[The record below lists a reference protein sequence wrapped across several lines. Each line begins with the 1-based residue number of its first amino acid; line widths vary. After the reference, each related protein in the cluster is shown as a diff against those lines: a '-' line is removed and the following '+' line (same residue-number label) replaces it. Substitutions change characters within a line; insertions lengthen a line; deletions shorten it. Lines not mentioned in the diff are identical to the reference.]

1 MDTKEKLLS
10 KAIALAADMF
20 VDVYDK
26 SGQPYILHCLHVMN
40 NMPKDD
46 PELLMIAV
54 LHDVVEDTNITFA
67 DLVDIGMTPR
77 VINALQLL
85 THDRSQSYDDYI
97 KAIATNRDAT
107 LVKIEDLR
115 HNSDITRLK
124 GLREKD
130 FARMEKYHRSY
141 AFLMNHI
148 TG

>member
-26 SGQPYILHCLHVMN
+26 SGQPYILHCLYVMN

-77 VINALQLL
+77 VITALQLL

-148 TG
+148 